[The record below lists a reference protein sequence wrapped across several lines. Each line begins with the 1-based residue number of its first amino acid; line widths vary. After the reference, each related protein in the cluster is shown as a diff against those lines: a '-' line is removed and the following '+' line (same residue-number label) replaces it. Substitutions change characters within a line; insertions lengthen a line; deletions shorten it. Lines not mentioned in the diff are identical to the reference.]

1 MQTTS
6 RTSSERLL
14 YVQFTSCVY
23 EINASALIF
32 FCLILVKGF
41 ADGPAES
48 LSDDK
53 RNEIGEEKHIKN
65 RKVFSTLASIYND
78 VFSVKVVT

>member
-1 MQTTS
+1 MQKTS

-32 FCLILVKGF
+32 FCLILVKSF